1 MKAGVLSDSSCTAPN
16 SAEKTSKN
24 RIKFYFYKYPT
35 VQEQAKWAKC
45 PEGRRVSIPKAI
57 LSTLLV
63 YGRLRIYKM
72 KGEYPI

>member
-1 MKAGVLSDSSCTAPN
+1 MKAGVLSDSSCN

-35 VQEQAKWAKC
+35 VQEQARWAKC
-45 PEGRRVSIPKAI
+45 I

-72 KGEYPI
+72 K